1 MTAPRIDRLSETPKA
16 LAHLVAELSD
26 EALDAAAA
34 GEWSPRTIL
43 AHLRDDEYLCARPWI
58 ARALVEDNPR
68 VQGIGGDAWEA
79 TRNRS
84 RDRKE
89 WLLADFALQRQASI
103 SILRMLRPDDWNRTI
118 DRRRRAACSPSP
130 PTSTPGL
137 STTPSTS
144 LSSNAPSAK
153 RSKKSAPVEPAWPTR
168 SSN

>member
-118 DRRRRAACSPSP
+118 DRGERGLLTISAHLDSWLEHDAVHVAQLERAVGETLEEVRARRARMADSPS
-130 PTSTPGL
+130 
-137 STTPSTS
+137 
-144 LSSNAPSAK
+144 N
-153 RSKKSAPVEPAWPTR
+153 
-168 SSN
+168 